1 MGDVTTAVV
10 ERHVDELQR
19 RCYLGLD
26 MASLRREVLGRLR
39 RLVPVDA
46 AFFATVDPET
56 LLFTSVMTEEPLGSA
71 TELFLDNEFGR
82 DDVNKFAVLARAD
95 DVVSSLDRATKGERR
110 ASARYVE
117 IMAPLAL
124 GDELRAALISKGR
137 CWGFMCLHRHDLPAG
152 FTPDELE
159 LVRRVAPHIAEGLR
173 RALLLHIQ
181 AGAGVAGG
189 GPGVVLL
196 NADLSVSSMNPQAER
211 WLAELDD
218 GGPSP
223 AAGLPLPVYAA
234 ARAVLRSPPEAGL
247 AGPEAVAGSSATIRM
262 RTARGEW
269 VTLYASPMSGP
280 DGAQSSV
287 VLEAAAPVQLAS
299 LFLDAHGLTPA
310 QTRVAALVL
319 QGRSTRQIVSELSIS
334 AHTVQEHLGAVF
346 DKFGIGSRRE
356 LVAALLGG
364 RH

>member
-1 MGDVTTAVV
+1 MTTAVA
-10 ERHVDELQR
+10 ERRVDEVRR

-26 MASLRREVLGRLR
+26 VASLRQEVLGRLR

-56 LLFTSVMTEEPLGSA
+56 LLFTSVLTEEPLGAA
-71 TELFLDNEFGR
+71 TALFLDNEFGQ
-82 DDVNKFAVLARAD
+82 DDVNKFAVLASAD
-95 DVVSSLDRATKGERR
+95 DAVSSLDRATNGERR
-110 ASARYVE
+110 SSARYAQV
-117 IMAPLAL
+117 MAPLQL

-137 CWGFMCLHRHDLPAG
+137 CWGVMCLHREDSPAG
-152 FTPDELE
+152 FTPEELE
-159 LVRRVAPHIAEGLR
+159 LVERLAPHIGEGLR
-173 RALLLHIQ
+173 RALLLHAS
-181 AGAGVAGG
+181 AGAGVAGA

-196 NADLSVSSMNPQAER
+196 EEDLSVSSMNPQAER
-211 WLAELDD
+211 WLADLSGD
-218 GGPSP
+218 GSSP
-223 AAGLPLPVYAA
+223 RAELPLPVYAA
-234 ARAVLRSPPEAGL
+234 ARAVLRP
-247 AGPEAVAGSSATIRM
+247 AGPDAASSATIRL
-262 RTARGEW
+262 RTARGDW

-280 DGAQSSV
+280 NGPQTSV
-287 VLEAAAPVQLAS
+287 VLEPAAPLQLAS

-319 QGRSTRQIVSELSIS
+319 QGRSTRQIVNELRIS